1 MNTNK
6 ITLVFFLLLPF
17 FSLKLFGQT
26 KTEVHVTKEVEI
38 NPTLKLAI
46 EKNGTAVLSTINE
59 AFFSGKK
66 PKFNTDNIA
75 TSTMTTILS
84 MWEVSEFRC
93 YDVLVVEKVVEIP
106 NGRYMMRNIPI
117 FMKQA
122 PEDEQYQEV
131 VLIFSATGKL
141 DDIYISIESNRYQE
155 LLQEGNDV
163 TDFRRRQQ
171 MLDFIENFRTSY
183 NRKDI
188 KFLEKVF
195 SEDALIITGK
205 VIKKMAGG
213 SNSSGRYLNEE
224 TVKYQNQTK
233 EEYLKSLRVIFK
245 YNNYL
250 NIDFEDIE
258 ITQHP
263 KLKTIYGIELKQTWS
278 SSRYSDVGYVFLLI
292 DFTNEDN
299 PLIHIRTWQPEK
311 FNGQKLPDNEKYRL
325 SNFDPQVGF

>member
-1 MNTNK
+1 
-6 ITLVFFLLLPF
+6 
-17 FSLKLFGQT
+17 
-26 KTEVHVTKEVEI
+26 
-38 NPTLKLAI
+38 
-46 EKNGTAVLSTINE
+46 
-59 AFFSGKK
+59 
-66 PKFNTDNIA
+66 
-75 TSTMTTILS
+75 
-84 MWEVSEFRC
+84 VSEFRC
-93 YDVLVVEKVVEIP
+93 YDVLVVEKVIEIP

-263 KLKTIYGIELKQTWS
+263 KLKTIYGIELKQSWS

-311 FNGQKLPDNEKYRL
+311 FNGQKLPDSEKYRL